1 MEGNKAGV
9 IFVVIVLIA
18 MAGGLFL
25 EVNPPT
31 IKAFSLPAVP
41 AKGVE
46 HYQNITLYACADGWD
61 YGHGPINP
69 TLVVANDTVVC
80 FTVIEEGDQP
90 HTLTIAPGS
99 SETSYQDTL
108 LTTSQITTVP
118 GTVSH
123 VKAFF
128 DKVGVYTYWCTVHPE
143 TMVGALYVNSTVN
156 VTIPTVHYSYY
167 HNETLNLVH
176 NGFRSN
182 GILNSTIPLPQNSLV
197 NFTVKDKSLTNYSLL
212 LSPGVV
218 PNLNNYTTIINTTNK
233 EANTSFAFNS
243 TGEYTYFNGLN
254 TSQYGYVYVYTS
266 LLNQTLFADKNGWN
280 YSQTSG
286 VNPTITVS
294 ACTLV
299 NFTLIDEDNLTHTL
313 VINTGNNENTTD
325 YTVIATVNATT
336 NMSQGYY
343 FFLTPGNYTYWDLY
357 HPGTAVGTINVTN
370 TSSGASVVYSP
381 ASASYNVQSTLYFTA
396 KDEKTL

>member
-31 IKAFSLPAVP
+31 IKAFSLPAIP
-41 AKGVE
+41 SKGVE

-80 FTVIEEGDQP
+80 FTVIEEGNQP

-99 SETSYQDTL
+99 SESSYQDTL
-108 LTTSQITTVP
+108 LTPSQITTVP

-128 DKVGVYTYWCTVHPE
+128 DTPGVYTYWCTVHPE
-143 TMVGALYVNSTVN
+143 TMVGTLYVNTTVN
-156 VTIPTVHYSYY
+156 VTVPAVHYSYY
-167 HNETLNLVH
+167 HNQTMNLVH
-176 NGFRSN
+176 NGFLSN
-182 GILNSTIPLPQNSLV
+182 GILNGPIPLPQSSLV
-197 NFTVKDKSLTNYSLL
+197 NFTVKDTSRANYSFF
-212 LSPGVV
+212 LSSGAV
-218 PNLNNYTTIINTTNK
+218 PSLHNYTAIINTTNRTST
-233 EANTSFAFNS
+233 ASFAFNT
-243 TGEYTYFNGLN
+243 TGEYTYFNGQN
-254 TSQYGYVYVYTS
+254 SSQFGNIYVYTS

-280 YSQTSG
+280 YSQISG

-313 VINTGNNENTTD
+313 VINRGNNENSTD
-325 YTVIATVNATT
+325 YTVIASVNASS

-343 FFLTPGNYTYWDLY
+343 FFISPGNYTYWDLY
-357 HPGTAVGTINVTN
+357 HPSTSVGTINVTN
-370 TSSGASVVYSP
+370 SSSTASAIYSP
-381 ASASYNVQSTLYFTA
+381 ATYSYNDPNVLYITA
-396 KDEKTL
+396 KDEKTI